1 MRQKARREEQES
13 ENTAKE
19 EAAMEQAA
27 RKDAELGTTAVEV
40 SGSSSFSVATQTDL
54 LAEEVEYMEKKAC
67 EVRGVQESVLTHDF
81 LESDSSKVPDVI
93 KFYTGLPSY
102 PRLMAV
108 FNFMSSALVQNKC
121 SALPLFSSF

>member
-81 LESDSSKVPDVI
+81 LESDSIS
-93 KFYTGLPSY
+93 TE
-102 PRLMAV
+102 
-108 FNFMSSALVQNKC
+108 
-121 SALPLFSSF
+121 